1 MDEERQETADW
12 RIVWQMFFPCVIS
25 DLIGG
30 CVEVLG
36 HLNGNMGRIVSSLLT
51 FVVIYPFYWRRI
63 QKKKRNRRVADAYG
77 MKEQVSPQIETTKE
91 EKSGYFWEKVPDVW
105 KILLGA
111 AAFSAVFNM
120 IFWALEK
127 KGIFLGVLHIA
138 VQKVRMT
145 GQAAEAVPLCL
156 KMLQGEM
163 LAAALGKGASE
174 GTAALFSGALWQ
186 QFFLMGI
193 AAPLSEELLFR
204 GILFERLRVAL
215 PFFWAAL
222 GSAAFFGL
230 VHGNWA
236 QGIYAALMGLILAWL
251 YEKKNRLWEPVLFHS
266 AANLTALLMRVLL
279 WHW

>member
-1 MDEERQETADW
+1 MR
-12 RIVWQMFFPCVIS
+12 
-25 DLIGG
+25 G
-30 CVEVLG
+30 
-36 HLNGNMGRIVSSLLT
+36 
-51 FVVIYPFYWRRI
+51 
-63 QKKKRNRRVADAYG
+63 
-77 MKEQVSPQIETTKE
+77 
-91 EKSGYFWEKVPDVW
+91 

-127 KGIFLGVLHIA
+127 KEIFLGVLHIA

-145 GQAAEAVPLCL
+145 GQAAEAVSLCL
-156 KMLQGEM
+156 KMPQGDM

-174 GTAALFSGALWQ
+174 GAAALFSGALWQ
-186 QFFLMGI
+186 RFFLMGI

-204 GILFERLRVAL
+204 GILFERLRMAL

-236 QGIYAALMGLILAWL
+236 QGFMRRSWDL
-251 YEKKNRLWEPVLFHS
+251 YWRGCMKKRTVCG
-266 AANLTALLMRVLL
+266 NLCYFTVQQI
-279 WHW
+279 

>member
-1 MDEERQETADW
+1 MENPAG
-12 RIVWQMFFPCVIS
+12 V
-25 DLIGG
+25 
-30 CVEVLG
+30 
-36 HLNGNMGRIVSSLLT
+36 
-51 FVVIYPFYWRRI
+51 
-63 QKKKRNRRVADAYG
+63 
-77 MKEQVSPQIETTKE
+77 
-91 EKSGYFWEKVPDVW
+91 
-105 KILLGA
+105 

-127 KGIFLGVLHIA
+127 KEIFLGVLHIA

-145 GQAAEAVPLCL
+145 GQAAEAVSLCL
-156 KMLQGEM
+156 KMPQGDM

-174 GTAALFSGALWQ
+174 GAAALFSGALWQ

-204 GILFERLRVAL
+204 GILFERLRMAL

-266 AANLTALLMRVLL
+266 AANLTAMLMRVLL

>member
-1 MDEERQETADW
+1 MDAERQEIADW
-12 RIVWQMFFPCVIS
+12 RIVWQMFVPCVIS

-51 FVVIYPFYWRRI
+51 FAVIYPFYWRRI
-63 QKKKRNRRVADAYG
+63 QKKKRNRRIADAAG
-77 MKEQVSPQIETTKE
+77 MKAQVSSQAERKKK

-105 KILLGA
+105 KIFLGA
-111 AAFSAVFNM
+111 VAFSLVFNM
-120 IFWALEK
+120 IFWILETMEICP
-127 KGIFLGVLHIA
+127 GLFQA
-138 VQKVRMT
+138 ERQVRMS
-145 GQAAEAVPLCL
+145 GEA
-156 KMLQGEM
+156 
-163 LAAALGKGASE
+163 
-174 GTAALFSGALWQ
+174 TALFSGTLWQ
-186 QFFLMGI
+186 QFLLMGI

-251 YEKKNRLWEPVLFHS
+251 YEKKKRLREPVLFHS
-266 AANLTALLMRVLL
+266 AANLTSLLMQMMF
-279 WHW
+279 

>member
-36 HLNGNMGRIVSSLLT
+36 HLEGNAGRTVSSFLT
-51 FVVIYPFYWRRI
+51 FAVIYPFYWRRI
-63 QKKKRNRRVADAYG
+63 QKKKENRRIAEADG
-77 MKEQVSPQIETTKE
+77 
-91 EKSGYFWEKVPDVW
+91 
-105 KILLGA
+105 
-111 AAFSAVFNM
+111 
-120 IFWALEK
+120 
-127 KGIFLGVLHIA
+127 
-138 VQKVRMT
+138 MT
-145 GQAAEAVPLCL
+145 GQAAEAVSLCL
-156 KMLQGEM
+156 KMPQGDM

-174 GTAALFSGALWQ
+174 GAAALFSGALWQ

-204 GILFERLRVAL
+204 GILFERLRMAL

-266 AANLTALLMRVLL
+266 VANLTAMLMRVLL

>member
-1 MDEERQETADW
+1 
-12 RIVWQMFFPCVIS
+12 
-25 DLIGG
+25 
-30 CVEVLG
+30 
-36 HLNGNMGRIVSSLLT
+36 
-51 FVVIYPFYWRRI
+51 
-63 QKKKRNRRVADAYG
+63 
-77 MKEQVSPQIETTKE
+77 
-91 EKSGYFWEKVPDVW
+91 
-105 KILLGA
+105 
-111 AAFSAVFNM
+111 M

-127 KGIFLGVLHIA
+127 KEIFLGVLHIA

-145 GQAAEAVPLCL
+145 GQAAEAVSLCL
-156 KMLQGEM
+156 KMPQGDM
-163 LAAALGKGASE
+163 LAVALGKGASE

-204 GILFERLRVAL
+204 GIIFERLRMAL

-266 AANLTALLMRVLL
+266 AANLTAMLMRGLL

>member
-30 CVEVLG
+30 CVEALG
-36 HLNGNMGRIVSSLLT
+36 HLEGNVGRTVSSFLT
-51 FVVIYPFYWRRI
+51 FAVIYPFYWRRI
-63 QKKKRNRRVADAYG
+63 QKKKENRRIAEADG
-77 MKEQVSPQIETTKE
+77 MKEQVSPQIKT
-91 EKSGYFWEKVPDVW
+91 
-105 KILLGA
+105 
-111 AAFSAVFNM
+111 FSAVFNM

-127 KGIFLGVLHIA
+127 KEIFLGVLHIA

-145 GQAAEAVPLCL
+145 GQAAEAVSLCL
-156 KMLQGEM
+156 KMPQGDM

-204 GILFERLRVAL
+204 GIIFERLRMAL

-266 AANLTALLMRVLL
+266 AANLTALLMRGLL

>member
-36 HLNGNMGRIVSSLLT
+36 HLEGNAGRTVSSFLT
-51 FVVIYPFYWRRI
+51 FAVIYPFYWRRI
-63 QKKKRNRRVADAYG
+63 QKKKENRRIAEADG
-77 MKEQVSPQIETTKE
+77 MKEQVSPQIKTTKG

-127 KGIFLGVLHIA
+127 KEIFLGVLHIA

-145 GQAAEAVPLCL
+145 GQAAEAVSLCL
-156 KMLQGEM
+156 KMPQGDM

-174 GTAALFSGALWQ
+174 GAGRFYLPAPCGAVLSHGHCRPAFRRTAVSRHF
-186 QFFLMGI
+186 I
-193 AAPLSEELLFR
+193 
-204 GILFERLRVAL
+204 
-215 PFFWAAL
+215 
-222 GSAAFFGL
+222 
-230 VHGNWA
+230 
-236 QGIYAALMGLILAWL
+236 
-251 YEKKNRLWEPVLFHS
+251 
-266 AANLTALLMRVLL
+266 
-279 WHW
+279 

>member
-1 MDEERQETADW
+1 MDEERQEAADW

-63 QKKKRNRRVADAYG
+63 QKK
-77 MKEQVSPQIETTKE
+77 
-91 EKSGYFWEKVPDVW
+91 KSGYFWEKVPDVW

-156 KMLQGEM
+156 KMPQGEM

-174 GTAALFSGALWQ
+174 GAAALFSGTLWQ
-186 QFFLMGI
+186 QFLLMGI

>member
-36 HLNGNMGRIVSSLLT
+36 HLEGNAGRTVSSFLT
-51 FVVIYPFYWRRI
+51 FAVIYPFYWRRI
-63 QKKKRNRRVADAYG
+63 QKKKEKRRIAQG
-77 MKEQVSPQIETTKE
+77 
-91 EKSGYFWEKVPDVW
+91 EKCGYFWEKVPDVW

-127 KGIFLGVLHIA
+127 KEIFLGVLHIA
-138 VQKVRMT
+138 VQKVRVT
-145 GQAAEAVPLCL
+145 GQAAEAVSLCL
-156 KMLQGEM
+156 KMPQGDM

-204 GILFERLRVAL
+204 GIIFERLRMAL

-266 AANLTALLMRVLL
+266 AANLTAMLMRGLL